1 MRSHLF
7 CKSLLNESHHLVKF
21 QKLVSFKGGPSLVR
35 AFPGA
40 CLERLH
46 QALLAFELAV
56 DPRGVA
62 TLWDTAVYVSS
73 CCGLP
78 WTSLFHTGGFP
89 QMPGHL
95 WLPPPP

>member
-1 MRSHLF
+1 M
-7 CKSLLNESHHLVKF
+7 
-21 QKLVSFKGGPSLVR
+21 SFKGGPSLVR

-89 QMPGHL
+89 QMPGDL